1 MTTMLFYEKIV
12 PLNRDQHR
20 KLRVRPAPD
29 KARFSAHTHYVPIAG
44 TEFYQAA
51 RDYPLLFPKDSGNG
65 PIALLGL
72 REGEN
77 LFLQEDGAW
86 LEGVYVP
93 AFVRRYPFILARD
106 GENSDSRTVCIDAE
120 FPGFGEEE
128 GRALFDEEGQGTE
141 YLNGVIDFLN
151 RYATDMEITSAFLA
165 KLDELGLLVER
176 NLRVTDSKGRNFH
189 LNEFRIVD
197 EAKLALLDDSTLG
210 ELHRRGWL
218 GWIYAHLISVGNVNQ
233 LPVRVSLE
241 TFVADAGATEKAE
254 EAPAKKGRGRKTGH

>member
-1 MTTMLFYEKIV
+1 
-12 PLNRDQHR
+12 
-20 KLRVRPAPD
+20 
-29 KARFSAHTHYVPIAG
+29 
-44 TEFYQAA
+44 
-51 RDYPLLFPKDSGNG
+51 
-65 PIALLGL
+65 
-72 REGEN
+72 
-77 LFLQEDGAW
+77 
-86 LEGVYVP
+86 
-93 AFVRRYPFILARD
+93 
-106 GENSDSRTVCIDAE
+106 
-120 FPGFGEEE
+120 
-128 GRALFDEEGQGTE
+128 
-141 YLNGVIDFLN
+141 IDFLN

-197 EAKLALLDDSTLG
+197 EAKLAQLDDSTLG

-218 GWIYAHLISVGNVNQ
+218 SWIYAHLISVGNVNQ

>member
-20 KLRVRPAPD
+20 KLRLRPAES
-29 KARFSAHTHYVPIAG
+29 KARFSANTHYVPVAG

-51 RDYPLLFPKDSGNG
+51 RDYPLLFPKDGGNG

-77 LFLQEDGAW
+77 LFLQADGSW

-106 GENSDSRTVCIDAE
+106 GDSDTRTVCIDTE
-120 FPGFGEEE
+120 FSGFGEAE
-128 GRALFDEEGQGTE
+128 GQALFDEEGNGTE
-141 YLNGVIDFLN
+141 YLDGVIEFLN
-151 RYATDMEITSAFLA
+151 RYAADMELTGAFLA
-165 KLDELGLLVER
+165 KLEELGLLVER
-176 NLRVTDSKGRNFH
+176 NLRITDSKGRNFH

-197 EAKLALLDDSTLG
+197 EGKLAQLDDVALG
-210 ELHRRGWL
+210 ELHRKGWL

-241 TFVADAGATEKAE
+241 SVAGDVGAEDKAE
-254 EAPAKKGRGRKTGH
+254 EAPAKKGRGRKAGN

>member
-20 KLRVRPAPD
+20 KWHLRPAET
-29 KARFSAHTHYVPIAG
+29 KARFAANTHYVPVAG

-51 RDYPLLFPKDSGNG
+51 RDYPLLFPKDGGNG

-86 LEGVYVP
+86 LEGVYIP

-106 GENSDSRTVCIDAE
+106 GESSETRTVCIDVE
-120 FPGFGEEE
+120 FTGFGETE
-128 GRALFDEEGQGTE
+128 GQALFDEEGQGTE
-141 YLNGVIDFLN
+141 FLNGVIDFLN
-151 RYATDMEITSAFLA
+151 RYATDIELTAAFLA
-165 KLDELGLLVER
+165 KLEELDLLVER
-176 NLRVTDSKGRNFH
+176 NLRITDSKGRNFH

-197 EAKLALLDDSTLG
+197 EAKLAQLDDATLG
-210 ELHRRGWL
+210 DLHRRGWL

-241 TFVADAGATEKAE
+241 SVTGEASAQDRVD
-254 EAPAKKGRGRKTGH
+254 EAPAKKGRGRKGGH